1 MAEQTGS
8 VTGVVVEGAIV
19 LTAEVERNGRRGSRR
34 REKRRM
40 EQGGRGE
47 RLQEKRLPWKI
58 LVGKRERFLEKKR
71 WQGRGWDELSDMM
84 GLDGSINEK
93 REKKAG
99 MMDLILLVNLRF
111 FFGLLEALEKNL
123 L

>member
-8 VTGVVVEGAIV
+8 VTGVAVEGAIV

>member
-84 GLDGSINEK
+84 GLDGTINEK

-99 MMDLILLVNLRF
+99 MMDLILLVNLRY

>member
-47 RLQEKRLPWKI
+47 RLEEKRLPWKI

-99 MMDLILLVNLRF
+99 MMDLILLVYLIF
-111 FFGLLEALEKNL
+111 FFGRS
-123 L
+123 

>member
-8 VTGVVVEGAIV
+8 VTGVAVEGAIV

-84 GLDGSINEK
+84 GLSMR
-93 REKKAG
+93 RERRRQA
-99 MMDLILLVNLRF
+99 
-111 FFGLLEALEKNL
+111 
-123 L
+123 

>member
-47 RLQEKRLPWKI
+47 RLQEKRPPWKI
-58 LVGKRERFLEKKR
+58 LVGKRKRFLEKKR